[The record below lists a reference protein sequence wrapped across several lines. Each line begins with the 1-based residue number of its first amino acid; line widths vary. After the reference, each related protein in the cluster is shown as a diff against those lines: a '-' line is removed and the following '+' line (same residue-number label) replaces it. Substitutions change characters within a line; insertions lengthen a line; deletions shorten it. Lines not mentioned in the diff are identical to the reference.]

1 MKKII
6 FNDEDILDIKKM
18 YTDELL
24 STRNISSKFNVDRGV
39 IERLLVN
46 DGVILKKPGRINLG
60 GKKISDKKWRD
71 NNKEYTSKVYKD
83 WAKDNR
89 EHLRSYHKEWR
100 DNNVDH
106 HREVKRNYVNR
117 RRRTDPIYRLNC
129 NIRTAVYFI
138 LKENNMKK
146 YKRTFET
153 LGYTSQ
159 ELYDH
164 LNGLLKDGMTWE
176 NYGQWHVDHRLP
188 ITSFNFK
195 SVDDDEFKKCWS
207 LSNLQP
213 MWGDEN
219 IRKYNHIIY

>member
-1 MKKII
+1 MKKHL
-6 FNDEDILDIKKM
+6 FNDEDIKLIKKM
-18 YTDELL
+18 YIEELL
-24 STRNISSKFNVDRGV
+24 STRIISSKFNVDRGV
-39 IERLLVN
+39 ITRLLRKN
-46 DGVILKKPGRINLG
+46 GITIKKTGRIDLG

-71 NNKEYTSKVYKD
+71 NNKNHTSKVYKN
-83 WAKDNR
+83 WSKDNR
-89 EHLRSYHKEWR
+89 DHLRSYHEIWRKDNEKHKETC
-100 DNNVDH
+100 
-106 HREVKRNYVNR
+106 RNYENN
-117 RRRTDPIYRLNC
+117 RRRTDPIHRLNC

-164 LNGLLKDGMTWE
+164 LNGLLNDGMTWE

-195 SVDDDEFKKCWS
+195 SVEDDEFKKCWS